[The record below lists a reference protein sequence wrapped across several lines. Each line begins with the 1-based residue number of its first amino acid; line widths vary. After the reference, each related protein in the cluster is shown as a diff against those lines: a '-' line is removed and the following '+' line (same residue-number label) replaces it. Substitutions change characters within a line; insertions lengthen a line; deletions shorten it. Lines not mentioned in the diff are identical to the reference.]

1 MSVDLEE
8 LGKIVD
14 EALEKETSESLTK
27 WLNERR
33 QKADARIEK
42 EEQERL
48 DSLDELT
55 WAM

>member
-33 QKADARIEK
+33 QKANARIEK

>member
-14 EALEKETSESLTK
+14 EVLEKETSESLTK

-33 QKADARIEK
+33 QKADTRIEK